1 MKRFNFGTFLV
12 DDSNRRAFQIC
23 QDIAE
28 LKPVSPC
35 PVVLLGDEG
44 CGKTHLLYSIVNR
57 IRAGTTKTGLAYVTA
72 VDFPDQVRHL
82 IDDPSPVQRAQ
93 TAVLLVDQLDRFKDL
108 IDELEAVVRIFL
120 DHKHYVVLASKVHPG
135 RLPHLS
141 QGFRDLIDAGQIVQ
155 IVPRGAESQIETI
168 RRQVRD
174 EADAQLAK
182 KQQEVE
188 ELRTLLNRVG
198 KETSP
203 EAPANVAALRAEL
216 EAERIAKADI
226 GRKLAEAREAAQS
239 AQEELEQYRSAEQSA
254 TERSGALRAELDR
267 LRSDA
272 ARVQELER
280 LADAL
285 REEADQARIEAA
297 ENLDTA
303 RDLHEQLEITRA
315 EAARH
320 VIATGEAQELID
332 KANADAASARERVDA
347 LVSELGLIR
356 ATLLAERES
365 AHLLKAQLEQ
375 AQAETAD
382 TKSRFELLRGE
393 FEQNSVL
400 SDARGSEFE
409 SLRTELE
416 AAREQASAA
425 QQLRNQLQQLQAEM
439 ESIRGEAAA
448 SREEVESL
456 HAQLTSATEESD
468 RLRAE
473 LEAVQSQFAAASNET
488 GRLRFEIES
497 LQAVMKNSD
506 HLQRELADVQNAL
519 DDARND
525 AQTHQRERDELEA
538 QVVSLNAQL
547 EEARGNTESLVAR
560 LESVLQQVETHRARS
575 IEQSAAYRKQIEELE
590 RLLQEHTR
598 NAVDP
603 NMLAT
608 VKAQADEAVTQID
621 TLRGEFERERETLAG
636 ASERMRADYEAQLA
650 GLQQELESTRREA
663 EAVDAERETY
673 RVELEK
679 LKREHETTRSQIDEL
694 ISARESAAS
703 SFLDAERDREQLR
716 ATLAQAQEQRH
727 KFQTEAAKLRAE
739 RDAVKGKFEQAERAL
754 EERAGEIDGLKR
766 SAATAQSLVGE
777 LEGRIARLETER
789 EQLKQTARN
798 LQQQM
803 ETVASNLMQNSQA
816 FFAALGN
823 QAATHSEGDTGKQVR
838 PALPARRADTGGES
852 WGPGGVT
859 AIRPLDELAPLEE
872 DGSNRGI

>member
-93 TAVLLVDQLDRFKDL
+93 TAVLLVDQIDRFKDL
-108 IDELEAVVRIFL
+108 TDELEAVVRIFL

-168 RRQVRD
+168 RRQLRD
-174 EADAQLAK
+174 ESDQQLAK

-188 ELRTLLNRVG
+188 ELRSLLNRVG

-239 AQEELEQYRSAEQSA
+239 AQEELEQYRSAELSA
-254 TERSGALRAELDR
+254 SERGNALRAEVER
-267 LRSDA
+267 LRADA

-285 REEADQARIEAA
+285 RDEADQARIEAA

-332 KANADAASARERVDA
+332 KANADAATARERVDA

-382 TKSRFELLRGE
+382 TKSRYELLRGE
-393 FEQNSVL
+393 FEQNSAL
-400 SDARGSEFE
+400 SDTRGSEFE
-409 SLRTELE
+409 SLRAELE
-416 AAREQASAA
+416 AAREQANAAQQEVHALSAKLAQEEDAA
-425 QQLRNQLQQLQAEM
+425 QQLREQIRQLQAEL
-439 ESIRGEAAA
+439 ESSRAQITTANEEA
-448 SREEVESL
+448 
-456 HAQLTSATEESD
+456 D

-506 HLQRELADVQNAL
+506 RLQSELLDLQNAL
-519 DDARND
+519 DD
-525 AQTHQRERDELEA
+525 
-538 QVVSLNAQL
+538 
-547 EEARGNTESLVAR
+547 
-560 LESVLQQVETHRARS
+560 
-575 IEQSAAYRKQIEELE
+575 
-590 RLLQEHTR
+590 
-598 NAVDP
+598 
-603 NMLAT
+603 
-608 VKAQADEAVTQID
+608 
-621 TLRGEFERERETLAG
+621 
-636 ASERMRADYEAQLA
+636 
-650 GLQQELESTRREA
+650 
-663 EAVDAERETY
+663 
-673 RVELEK
+673 
-679 LKREHETTRSQIDEL
+679 
-694 ISARESAAS
+694 
-703 SFLDAERDREQLR
+703 
-716 ATLAQAQEQRH
+716 
-727 KFQTEAAKLRAE
+727 
-739 RDAVKGKFEQAERAL
+739 
-754 EERAGEIDGLKR
+754 
-766 SAATAQSLVGE
+766 
-777 LEGRIARLETER
+777 
-789 EQLKQTARN
+789 
-798 LQQQM
+798 
-803 ETVASNLMQNSQA
+803 
-816 FFAALGN
+816 
-823 QAATHSEGDTGKQVR
+823 
-838 PALPARRADTGGES
+838 
-852 WGPGGVT
+852 
-859 AIRPLDELAPLEE
+859 
-872 DGSNRGI
+872 